1 MASACT
7 NLTDAT
13 RLVQV
18 LKIDGYSAS
27 TSSGD
32 CIKSRWIVDGYE
44 WEIQLYPATSQF
56 GIAYEYN
63 EPLYRKSTKSK
74 FVDGKSSWDPAY
86 CSRWVAVKL
95 AFLGEPGTSKK
106 NYTVKATL
114 GCRLIDQRGVVGPSQ
129 EKSMSHQFL
138 SPQESGSPAPA
149 VVLIEMHDLAESG
162 YLRDNLAVECAITVK
177 VVAPPPPTNLHQHLR
192 ELLRSGTGADVTFIV
207 SGESFAAHK
216 LILASRSPVFM
227 AEFFGAMKEKRSR
240 RVEVQDMEASAFRA
254 MLHFIY
260 TDTVPELD
268 PRVEQVATMAQ
279 HLLAGADR
287 YGLDK
292 LICESK
298 LSHGITV
305 ETAATTLA
313 LAEQHNCSQ
322 LKAKCIEFIVS
333 TTAVLDAV
341 LVATEGYKHL
351 EASCPL
357 VLADLLKSAR
367 GRNLK
372 RSRR

>member
-74 FVDGKSSWDPAY
+74 FVDGKSGPTSGGRTSGDPAY

-138 SPQESGSPAPA
+138 SPQESGLLTCTCIRLPQ
-149 VVLIEMHDLAESG
+149 G
-162 YLRDNLAVECAITVK
+162 QFLAVECAITK

-279 HLLAGADR
+279 HLLAGAD
-287 YGLDK
+287 
-292 LICESK
+292 SK